1 MLIILAKLNYIC
13 VDSSRKKTMKIKLSI
28 IISVILLCAVSAFAQ
43 GGKAEPL
50 RISFDKGKSSK
61 TVSGSL
67 KGDEQYEY
75 IFGASAG
82 QTVKLNL
89 VSTTPKGKFHT
100 FSVLGADEIEFASEY
115 DNNYDLEF
123 TAPETG
129 DYMVFV
135 VMRPTEKVRSGK
147 FSLTLSIK

>member
-1 MLIILAKLNYIC
+1 
-13 VDSSRKKTMKIKLSI
+13 MKIKLSFFI
-28 IISVILLCAVSAFAQ
+28 GVFLLCAVNIFAQ

-67 KGDEQYEY
+67 SGDQEYEY
-75 IFGASAG
+75 IFGAKMG

-89 VSTTPKGKFHT
+89 VSTAPKGKFHA
-100 FSVLGADEIEFASEY
+100 FRILGADEIDFASDY
-115 DNNYDLEF
+115 DINYDLEF

-129 DYMVFV
+129 DYLVFV
-135 VMRPTEKVRSGK
+135 QMRPTDRVRAGK